1 MLLSQRGDRGVG
13 ELAWDATGQF
23 LDLAAT
29 SNKIA
34 AGLATGKTVIDL
46 TNDVYKGFKQTPGA
60 WEKFGYDV
68 ASETSKQ
75 MIEVVVEKEYPNF
88 KQLPKS
94 QQDILIKSVQN
105 ALGIIY
111 KQNEPKISGG
121 N

>member
-1 MLLSQRGDRGVG
+1 
-13 ELAWDATGQF
+13 
-23 LDLAAT
+23 
-29 SNKIA
+29 
-34 AGLATGKTVIDL
+34 
-46 TNDVYKGFKQTPGA
+46 
-60 WEKFGYDV
+60 
-68 ASETSKQ
+68 

>member
-1 MLLSQRGDRGVG
+1 MRINENTKEIISFIEKYGFVT
-13 ELAWDATGQF
+13 A
-23 LDLAAT
+23 
-29 SNKIA
+29 KICSR
-34 AGLATGKTVIDL
+34 TI
-46 TNDVYKGFKQTPGA
+46 YKGFKQTPGA

-111 KQNEPKISGG
+111 KQNEPKISWG